1 MIYKGKEYK
10 YIKRKDAEKGDLVHI
25 TEVNGT
31 KCDDYR
37 FIHRIDGDFIFD
49 IRLSSGWCFVS
60 RSDTFKTYRYV
71 KDVKVDEV
79 VESISEVLSHDNTKE
94 GEYFVIISNTS
105 AHEFEIDEVVK
116 KGEIIS
122 SSSFSVSSVIDRET
136 WCVGFD
142 EVRRVTDAEVAEAYS
157 IKKELLQAF
166 KSNPTTLDKATRDKL
181 NEVAKGGSMHIIYE
195 GKEYKKVT
203 DGSGEIGDLIH
214 ATEIDRESCDIWCFT
229 TNSIANLPAVD
240 VRLPLPN
247 GYKVLDIYTDKFKRY
262 RYVKDVKETSTEK
275 STVFAVVEYSFSH
288 QGLVNK
294 KEVDRHVTLDRA
306 IAVSEGLNNRNR
318 KCFYSVDGILV

>member
-1 MIYKGKEYK
+1 MIYNGKEYK
-10 YIKRKDAEKGDLVHI
+10 VIPREGAQIGDLVQVTAIGENDEVCDIYAFI
-25 TEVNGT
+25 T
-31 KCDDYR
+31 K
-37 FIHRIDGDFIFD
+37 FDGDGD
-49 IRLSSGWCFVS
+49 IHIENVLPDGTNFVNDE
-60 RSDTFKTYRYV
+60 DTFKTYKYV
-71 KDVKVDEV
+71 KDVE
-79 VESISEVLSHDNTKE
+79 ET
-94 GEYFVIISNTS
+94 TR
-105 AHEFEIDEVVK
+105 
-116 KGEIIS
+116 
-122 SSSFSVSSVIDRET
+122 FSVGDTVKIVGMSIEGYGEHIGNNAAFVRIFSGGDVRVSNKIGENNYMDNIYPPSSLELIEKQRQPI
-136 WCVGFD
+136 
-142 EVRRVTDAEVAEAYS
+142 AE
-157 IKKELLQAF
+157 ELSE
-166 KSNPTTLDKATRDKL
+166 KVESNPTTLDKATRDKL
-181 NEVAKGGSMHIIYE
+181 NEVAKGGSMHIIYKD
-195 GKEYKKVT
+195 KEYKEVT

-229 TNSIANLPAVD
+229 TNSIVNLPAVD

-306 IAVSEGLNNRNR
+306 IAVSKGLNNRNR